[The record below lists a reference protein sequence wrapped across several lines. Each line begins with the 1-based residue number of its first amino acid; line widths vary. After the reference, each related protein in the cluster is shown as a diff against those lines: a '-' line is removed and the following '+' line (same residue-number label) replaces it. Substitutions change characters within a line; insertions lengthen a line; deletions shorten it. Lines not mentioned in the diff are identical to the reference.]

1 VTQIASLPQID
12 GTRTAF
18 TIAKNARFQFSI
30 AFPYPAGPQVPL
42 VAVCAIVAG
51 SATLSGL
58 PVGTVAALVTGQP
71 VAGYGIPA
79 GAIIA
84 AIPTTTSV
92 TLSAA
97 ATQTAAAIG
106 LTFQPLPLDIT
117 GISFLMQVRTAATN
131 AGVYLE
137 MSTDNGLLINGG
149 TSGVFGGDASPD
161 ELARLPLTA
170 AGTTLVTDIVAT
182 AADGGPINLMAV
194 SGPASVTVLPGVS
207 RS

>member
-1 VTQIASLPQID
+1 VTQIANLPQID
-12 GTRTAF
+12 GMRTAF
-18 TIAKNARFQFSI
+18 LVAKNARFQFSI
-30 AFPYPAGPQVPL
+30 AFPYPAGPQAPL
-42 VAVCAIVAG
+42 VAACAITTG

-58 PVGTVAALVTGQP
+58 PASTVSALVTGQP

-79 GAIIA
+79 GTTIA
-84 AIPTTTSV
+84 AIPSTTSV

-137 MSTDNGLLINGG
+137 MSTANGLLLNGG
-149 TSGVFGGDASPD
+149 TSGVFGGDVLPS
-161 ELARLPLTA
+161 ELASLPLTA
-170 AGTTLVTDIVAT
+170 PGTTLVTDIVAS
-182 AADGGPINLMAV
+182 AADGGPINLMANG
-194 SGPASVTVLPGVS
+194 SASVTVLPGVS
-207 RS
+207 RT

>member
-1 VTQIASLPQID
+1 VTQIANLPQID

-30 AFPYPAGPQVPL
+30 AFPFPAGPQVPL

-51 SATLSGL
+51 SATLAGL
-58 PVGTVAALVTGQP
+58 PTGTVAALVTGQP
-71 VAGYGIPA
+71 VAGYGIPD
-79 GAIIA
+79 GTIIA
-84 AIPTTTSV
+84 AIPSATSV

-161 ELARLPLTA
+161 DIASLPLTA
-170 AGTTLVTDIVAT
+170 PGATLVTDIVAT